1 MERER
6 EGASEEQKEGVGVGN
21 RQGKELEGE
30 AGAAVY
36 ICLTGFE
43 RKTKSRRVAR
53 GGREAVAGEIGSK

>member
-1 MERER
+1 M
-6 EGASEEQKEGVGVGN
+6 
-21 RQGKELEGE
+21 EGE

-43 RKTKSRRVAR
+43 RKTKSRRVTR